1 MTGFE
6 ITVIILLLVI
16 CGLLWILIYDNTI
29 IVKTL
34 VKMLDKKWVIFV
46 INVNTHS
53 KLYGDVNMDIIKS
66 GCLFVIT
73 VLEISEV

>member
-34 VKMLDKKWVIFV
+34 VKMLDKK
-46 INVNTHS
+46 
-53 KLYGDVNMDIIKS
+53 
-66 GCLFVIT
+66 
-73 VLEISEV
+73 